1 MITGERN
8 YQLQNTVL
16 KMQLGLSKLMITN
29 LYGGHQTV
37 IEMISTQMTT
47 YDIGNHHLSILGL
60 AVGLH
65 KSKAN

>member
-16 KMQLGLSKLMITN
+16 EIQLRLSKLMITN

-47 YDIGNHHLSILGL
+47 YDIGSHHLTILGL
-60 AVGLH
+60 AEH
-65 KSKAN
+65 KSKAK